1 MVLPDEVARA
11 ADDGD
16 VDVVRAF
23 LAQHPERVDDVNDGD
38 RTLLQLASLPIG
50 EERERRSLELV
61 QLLVTA
67 GANVD
72 RRHNPEHEG
81 PTELHNACILS
92 CPGLLQ
98 ALVRAGADVTLV
110 TRGPMGS
117 FPACQPISIVFGGDW
132 RAFAK
137 MRGITEDAQLRC
149 MYECTIHLLRG
160 GHPLDFL
167 HKGSLT
173 SLEALIEPIARGYD
187 NLIEDPVL
195 ANLAR
200 VAGLSDGVPGDAPY
214 LNDALEL
221 ARAVRAAL
229 STSTSTRLTQ
239 WQKYCLVPPKELLR
253 LRSQIARGK
262 VVATRATPPHL
273 ARLFS
278 RSLPNE
284 IAWRVL
290 AFWNPRY

>member
-1 MVLPDEVARA
+1 MTRGRLIDFQRLTKKKKLTTQVPQLSSRVVALPVCRTYRRAVVAMVLPNEIARA

-72 RRHNPEHEG
+72 RRLNPEHEG
-81 PTELHNACILS
+81 PTELHQACILR

-98 ALVRAGADVTLV
+98 VLVRAGADVTLV
-110 TRGPMGS
+110 TRGP
-117 FPACQPISIVFGGDW
+117 
-132 RAFAK
+132 
-137 MRGITEDAQLRC
+137 
-149 MYECTIHLLRG
+149 
-160 GHPLDFL
+160 
-167 HKGSLT
+167 
-173 SLEALIEPIARGYD
+173 
-187 NLIEDPVL
+187 
-195 ANLAR
+195 
-200 VAGLSDGVPGDAPY
+200 
-214 LNDALEL
+214 
-221 ARAVRAAL
+221 AA
-229 STSTSTRLTQ
+229 TSTRLTD

-262 VVATRATPPHL
+262 VEATRATPPHL
-273 ARLFS
+273 ARLFA

-290 AFWNPRY
+290 AFWSPRY